1 MLDKSNTA
9 QMDLTESCVSSETL
23 VKGNLL
29 HAKRDKVLLPN
40 GNVSEREYVMH
51 PGAVLVVP
59 VLADG
64 RLVMERQFRYP
75 MHRAYIELPAG
86 KIDPKEPPLITGQRE
101 LLEETGYSAKKWQF
115 LTELHPC
122 IGYSNEIIY
131 IYLATELSFSQ
142 SQLDEDEHLE
152 IITMTLDEAMDAMRK
167 GEITDGKT
175 MVALF
180 WAEKC
185 LKGAWP
191 IAEPV

>member
-1 MLDKSNTA
+1 
-9 QMDLTESCVSSETL
+9 MDLTESCVSSETL

-40 GNVSEREYVMH
+40 GNISEREYVMH

-152 IITMTLDEAMDAMRK
+152 IITMTLDESMEAMRK

>member
-1 MLDKSNTA
+1 MLDKSNAA

-59 VLADG
+59 ILADG

-152 IITMTLDEAMDAMRK
+152 IITMTLDEAMEAMCK